1 MSSIRVLGHPVIIFN
16 AFGPADALFNKRSNK
31 YSFKP
36 RRRMGELC
44 VSLPSFPP
52 PYNFS
57 L

>member
-44 VSLPSFPP
+44 VSLPSFLPFSQ
-52 PYNFS
+52 FS